1 MKVITGSISGGLM
14 PMSQFKK
21 WSQKEHSFTKRIVV
35 MLFAGI
41 FFLGILPYL
50 FLVVCPS
57 VDERLGL
64 DRIQPGAV
72 TMLIGG
78 IIMVCGFAL
87 AFWTISKQLDQGRGT
102 PLPIMPTQELII
114 SGPFRYCRNPMTLGA
129 ILAYLGL
136 SIGAATAVGV
146 ALVLLFGS
154 LLIIYLRTVEEKE
167 LAERFGESYLEYK
180 KSVPFIVPRI
190 PKKN

>member
-1 MKVITGSISGGLM
+1 M
-14 PMSQFKK
+14 PMSQYKK

-35 MLFAGI
+35 MMFAGI

-50 FLVVCPS
+50 FLVICPS

-72 TMLIGG
+72 TILIGG
-78 IIMVCGFAL
+78 IIMVCGFVL

-102 PLPIMPTQELII
+102 PLPMMPTQELII

-146 ALVLLFGS
+146 ALVLLLGS
-154 LLIIYLRTVEEKE
+154 LLIIYLRTVEERE
-167 LAERFGESYLEYK
+167 LAERFGEPYLEYK
-180 KSVPFIVPRI
+180 KSVPFIVPRM
-190 PKKN
+190 PGKH